1 MSPAPSPANSEN
13 DLSKIDSNTLKKDRK
28 SRKNTKKNKNRD
40 SASTDEKS
48 ALSPIPTSLDVTPD
62 DTKIDKSGSLNRN
75 SGM

>member
-28 SRKNTKKNKNRD
+28 SRKSMKKNKNRD

-48 ALSPIPTSLDVTPD
+48 ALSPVPTSLDVTPD
-62 DTKIDKSGSLNRN
+62 DAKMEKGGSLNRN
-75 SGM
+75 SGS